1 MSLVDRAQYIEKM
14 TNNLPT
20 LRAKLRLSQAE
31 LGELIGVTRQQ
42 IVAIENHKRKMS
54 WSIFLSFVL
63 FFSSQPA
70 TRDLLRFFDIYSEN
84 LFEIMEEREHA
95 GFRTPLEER
104 IAL

>member
-54 WSIFLSFVL
+54 WSIFLSLVL
-63 FFSSQPA
+63 FFPHSLLHA
-70 TRDLLRFFDIYSEN
+70 TYCDSLISMVKISLK
-84 LFEIMEEREHA
+84 
-95 GFRTPLEER
+95 
-104 IAL
+104 